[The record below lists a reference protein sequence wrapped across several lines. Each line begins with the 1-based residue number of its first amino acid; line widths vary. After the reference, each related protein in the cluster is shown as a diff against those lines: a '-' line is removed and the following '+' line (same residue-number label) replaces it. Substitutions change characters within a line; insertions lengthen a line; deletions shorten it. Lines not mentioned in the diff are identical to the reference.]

1 MYQSLLFATDLLEGS
16 NRLAKKAQQIADK
29 FQAKLYLLHVV
40 EPPISTQYA
49 QALGFAEMINPPTG
63 DASIVLDTLAETINI
78 PSEQRIIQVGRAS
91 YQILEQAKELA
102 VDGIIIASHASHNPL
117 PQVLGSTAQKIT
129 QSASC
134 DVITLKHPASE

>member
-1 MYQSLLFATDLLEGS
+1 M
-16 NRLAKKAQQIADK
+16 
-29 FQAKLYLLHVV
+29 HVV

-49 QALGFAEMINPPTG
+49 QALGFAEIINPPTD

-91 YQILEQAKELA
+91 YQILEQAKKLK
-102 VDGIIIASHASHNPL
+102 VDGIIIGSHASHNPL

-129 QSASC
+129 QSADC
-134 DVITLKHPASE
+134 E